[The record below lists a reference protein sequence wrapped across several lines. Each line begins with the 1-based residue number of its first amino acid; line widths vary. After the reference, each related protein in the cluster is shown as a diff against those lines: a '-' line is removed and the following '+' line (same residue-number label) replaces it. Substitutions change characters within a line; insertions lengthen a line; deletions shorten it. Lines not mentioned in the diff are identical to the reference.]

1 MDEMDDYIWQRRI
14 QHGVRYQKSSVPFP
28 DSVEIGLDFNAAL
41 ERTEK
46 LDLSLLTNGVMLE
59 LCEFAKTVTK
69 SETYF
74 LFEML
79 DFNFD
84 LGVDVDIDQQY
95 YDYSRRAHNKIKLL
109 KEQIKVKPQ
118 RWKETFP
125 LPDLSAILGAT
136 DRRSR
141 KYYPKR
147 NKMVDFSVLSIGSN
161 NSQSAEHQKTE
172 SNGDMYVVKRGGL
185 KPTENTFTYCKDL
198 GVTPVVRPGDAAREK
213 LDPSLVNNGVML
225 ELLNFS
231 RVLCGTHTGIVYDLV
246 KQNFGHELD
255 KTLFRMQL
263 SKLMERKYA
272 CLTPEDKD
280 AFRKE
285 PFEVQTQ
292 TQKREYKRKRKI
304 DPAADYEEQEGLTMT
319 SKRRGTPKLMDDYV
333 KDFCQD
339 GDLSYMC
346 PVDFET
352 EMQSG
357 SDAKPETMTFESSF
371 SETEFSLDVKEEEE
385 EVVVS
390 PVPPRTNCLTGTHAK
405 NTTLKAVSALFS
417 EDDNVDRVAKTPKQ
431 KLWTRR
437 TTRAK
442 RILKSSKVNDL
453 FARCREIA
461 LDFNVGSGNKQNV
474 DPFLLTNHVL
484 FEIYRFATTMSK
496 SFRSFLFEILDIN
509 FNLVPQG
516 NLYHRNFIYYMITKE
531 KILQNHPDRWKPEFL
546 SSPFQFPEVYN
557 MVDVTSDFK
566 TGPGVETEQ
575 PASVDLP
582 ASTESQEADMELHPY
597 CKKFGLNLW
606 SLAERPANQK
616 LDLTA
621 LTTGAVLEIFG
632 FVRELCA
639 PVREMVNDVLE
650 HNFDLDLQSEAS
662 VASGVIKRWYSLQK
676 SVMKGQSP
684 SPKITR
690 WLNTVVPIN
699 GYSQLNRKPKT
710 ANANGSRDLDSGE
723 DEDVKLEMEDFL
735 VDVKTEETMEEDE
748 TINSYDFCEEIGLIL
763 DVGSKPEAGT
773 KLDLRLL
780 TRGVL
785 YEMHRYVE
793 RNCNRYVP
801 ALYEILEYNFDLRSQ
816 NHRRVEFA
824 WAVASQVI
832 AIAGKNGR
840 KGDYLKRAV
849 ELPIEVLESQQAVC
863 KEEPDDCF
871 GETDYSDNDIV
882 FVRELKPVD
891 IEVEIE

>member
-1 MDEMDDYIWQRRI
+1 
-14 QHGVRYQKSSVPFP
+14 
-28 DSVEIGLDFNAAL
+28 
-41 ERTEK
+41 
-46 LDLSLLTNGVMLE
+46 
-59 LCEFAKTVTK
+59 
-69 SETYF
+69 
-74 LFEML
+74 
-79 DFNFD
+79 
-84 LGVDVDIDQQY
+84 
-95 YDYSRRAHNKIKLL
+95 
-109 KEQIKVKPQ
+109 
-118 RWKETFP
+118 
-125 LPDLSAILGAT
+125 
-136 DRRSR
+136 
-141 KYYPKR
+141 
-147 NKMVDFSVLSIGSN
+147 
-161 NSQSAEHQKTE
+161 
-172 SNGDMYVVKRGGL
+172 
-185 KPTENTFTYCKDL
+185 
-198 GVTPVVRPGDAAREK
+198 
-213 LDPSLVNNGVML
+213 
-225 ELLNFS
+225 
-231 RVLCGTHTGIVYDLV
+231 
-246 KQNFGHELD
+246 
-255 KTLFRMQL
+255 
-263 SKLMERKYA
+263 
-272 CLTPEDKD
+272 
-280 AFRKE
+280 
-285 PFEVQTQ
+285 
-292 TQKREYKRKRKI
+292 
-304 DPAADYEEQEGLTMT
+304 
-319 SKRRGTPKLMDDYV
+319 MDDYV

-357 SDAKPETMTFESSF
+357 SEAKPEMMTFESSL
-371 SETEFSLDVKEEEE
+371 SEMEFSLDVKEEEE

-390 PVPPRTNCLTGTHAK
+390 PVPPQANCWPGGHPK

-417 EDDNVDRVAKTPKQ
+417 EDDDEDRDAKTPKQ
-431 KLWTRR
+431 KLWMRR

-557 MVDVTSDFK
+557 MVDVTSNFK
-566 TGPGVETEQ
+566 RGHIVETEQ
-575 PASVDLP
+575 LASVDLP
-582 ASTESQEADMELHPY
+582 ALAESQGADMELHPY

-606 SLAERPANQK
+606 SIAERPANQK

-650 HNFDLDLQSEAS
+650 HNFELDLQSGAS

-710 ANANGSRDLDSGE
+710 ANGCQDPDYGG
-723 DEDVKLEMEDFL
+723 EDVKPEMEDFI
-735 VDVKTEETMEEDE
+735 VDVKTEETEDE
-748 TINSYDFCEEIGLIL
+748 KINRYHFCEEIGLIL
-763 DVGSKPEAGT
+763 DVGSKPEANV

-780 TRGVL
+780 TRGIL
-785 YEMHRYVE
+785 FEMHRYVE

-801 ALYEILEYNFDLRSQ
+801 ALYEILEYNFDLSSQ

-824 WAVASQVI
+824 WSIASQVI

-840 KGDYLKRAV
+840 KGDYLNRAI
-849 ELPIEVLESQQAVC
+849 ELPIEVSDSQQAVC
-863 KEEPDDCF
+863 KEEPDDGF